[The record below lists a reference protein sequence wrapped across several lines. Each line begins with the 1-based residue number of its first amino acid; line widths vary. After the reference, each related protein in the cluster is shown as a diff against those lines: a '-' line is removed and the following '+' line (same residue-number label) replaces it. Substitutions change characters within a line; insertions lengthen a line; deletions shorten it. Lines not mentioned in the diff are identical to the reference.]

1 MNNVEKLRNYFLGKD
16 PQLKETMA
24 DNSLRLIGIE
34 GKHFVLRTELL
45 KRLIDLKK
53 QVDDKD
59 EELQANIDDVIEALS
74 GEQEARMADDE
85 ALQRNIDREAE
96 IRNQADTTLQGNIDA
111 EARARSESDTA
122 LADNFE
128 LLSDEVSILRS
139 DVDAITVPT
148 KTSDLTNDGDGN
160 NNYYLKTNVSNMAL
174 NWDDGPTVKYGS
186 GFPLPLETLLNK
198 TTAISSSSTN
208 TQYPGAKAVY
218 DYGQTL
224 GKQNYST
231 DEQVIGTWIDNKPL
245 YSKTATAR
253 ISTSSGSV
261 SIRIDPNMKMGFVH
275 DSFIM
280 GSDNMTRALPSLAFQ
295 SSALLQ
301 TSITVSRGEVTFE
314 NNNPDVVGYTLY
326 VTVYYTK
333 TTD

>member
-24 DNSLRLIGIE
+24 DNSLRLIGIP
-34 GKHFVLRTELL
+34 GKEFVLKAELY
-45 KRLIDLKK
+45 KRLVDLKK

-59 EELQANIDDVIEALS
+59 EELQANIDAVIEALS

-85 ALQRNIDREAE
+85 ALQRNIDRESE

-160 NNYYLKTNVSNMAL
+160 NNYY
-174 NWDDGPTVKYGS
+174 
-186 GFPLPLETLLNK
+186 TL
-198 TTAISSSSTN
+198 SSTSGLGFKWDSGPWVTYSGN
-208 TQYPGAKAVY
+208 NYGLELKSNRVTMLNSPNNYQYPTTQAVY

-231 DEQVIGTWIDNKPL
+231 TEQVIGTWIDNKPL

-253 ISTSSGSV
+253 ISTSSGGV
-261 SIRIDPNMKMGFVH
+261 SIRIDPNMKMGFIH

-295 SSALLQ
+295 SSTLLQ

>member
-59 EELQANIDDVIEALS
+59 EELQANINAEAATRAEMDTALADNFELLS
-74 GEQEARMADDE
+74 DEVGELRTDLGAKATQ
-85 ALQRNIDREAE
+85 
-96 IRNQADTTLQGNIDA
+96 LQGNIDA

-160 NNYYLKTNVSNMAL
+160 NNYY
-174 NWDDGPTVKYGS
+174 
-186 GFPLPLETLLNK
+186 TL
-198 TTAISSSSTN
+198 SSTSGLGFKWDSGPWVTYSGN
-208 TQYPGAKAVY
+208 NYSLELKSNRVTTLNLPNNYQYPTTQAVY

-231 DEQVIGTWIDNKPL
+231 TEQVIGTWIDNKPL
-245 YSKTATAR
+245 YSKTATTR

-261 SIRIDPNMKMGFVH
+261 SIRIDPNMKMGFIH
-275 DSFIM
+275 DSFIIN
-280 GSDNMTRALPSLAFQ
+280 GSNVTRALPSLAFQ

-301 TSITVSRGEVTFE
+301 TSFTISQGEVMFE
-314 NNNPDVVGYTLY
+314 NNNPDIVGYTLY